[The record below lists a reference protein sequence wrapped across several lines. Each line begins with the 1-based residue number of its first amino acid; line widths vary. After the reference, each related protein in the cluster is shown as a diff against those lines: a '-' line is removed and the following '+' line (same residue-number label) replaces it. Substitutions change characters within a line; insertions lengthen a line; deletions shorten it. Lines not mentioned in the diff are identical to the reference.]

1 MLPSGRELYDMTVS
15 GRAKTQTGLYWVWGD
30 DGIGDAKRPGSEHHG
45 WGARNVLARGVP
57 ERRRLALR
65 PSGNVAER
73 DPGGEQ
79 KQQSC
84 SASLGLAFMDDRLLA
99 RVFVIRKR

>member
-1 MLPSGRELYDMTVS
+1 MTVS
-15 GRAKTQTGLYWVWGD
+15 GRAKTQTGLYWVGW
-30 DGIGDAKRPGSEHHG
+30 AMAESETRNG
-45 WGARNVLARGVP
+45 PVQNITVGKLGLSGGTGCAGAT
-57 ERRRLALR
+57 ERLAHR
-65 PSGNVAER
+65 PSGNVADW